1 MIEHSTVIP
10 WGVKEEVTLK
20 CLQDAGDVVLT
31 ELRALFPEAEG
42 FQFKVYKKGKD
53 IQVRRGWTWG
63 LYVGIKD
70 TKKGLKLRVWRN
82 SKLTMFLAILA
93 FSIVVIL
100 DGMWVL
106 KYTNP
111 FRSGFLEFFFTW
123 AVGSLFS
130 GLPAM
135 QLVYWTTQPWL
146 SMPSSAV
153 VKLTDALKEEVA
165 EKVNLGNG
173 VPYPQQNEP
182 S

>member
-20 CLQDAGDVVLT
+20 CLQDAGDVVFT

-63 LYVGIKD
+63 LYVVIKD
-70 TKKGLKLRVWRN
+70 TKKGLKLKVGRN
-82 SKLTMFLAILA
+82 SKLTMFLAIVA
-93 FSIVVIL
+93 FWAVVIL
-100 DGMWVL
+100 AGMWVL
-106 KYTNP
+106 ENENP

-123 AVGSLFS
+123 AGVGLFS
-130 GLPAM
+130 GLPAV